1 MTGLSARKSV
11 IVTGSSRG
19 IGRAVAR
26 RLASDEFAVVVNYAG
41 NTIKAEEVVAEIRAA
56 GEQAIAVSC
65 RP

>member
-26 RLASDEFAVVVNYAG
+26 RLASDGFAVAVNYAG
-41 NTIKAEEVVAEIRAA
+41 NAIKAEEVVAEIRAA
-56 GEQAIAVSC
+56 G
-65 RP
+65 